1 MKNLKIVVSANLDL
15 SLWVSLMN
23 FVRLFLLIYYFMS
36 SIMEYGLKNQVPAL
50 GDSEKDGLYKFKE
63 GFVRSGG
70 YQFLSFSLCES

>member
-1 MKNLKIVVSANLDL
+1 
-15 SLWVSLMN
+15 
-23 FVRLFLLIYYFMS
+23 MS